1 MMWRDFKYFFL
12 ISRPVNVLISLVA
25 FTVSCFLV
33 NHHQLDFFLDAKYWA
48 TALTIAVIAATGYW
62 INDVYDF
69 RIDRI
74 NKPGR
79 TVVNAL
85 LSVKKVLTFYFIIN
99 GVVLLFSLGYLGF
112 YLGKFAV
119 TFINFLSVFLL
130 FFYASYFK
138 RVSVAGN
145 LVISFLI
152 ALVLILAS
160 YLYDDLNMALIWTI
174 VFGFEIT
181 FIREITKDV
190 EDIEGDLT
198 YGLRT
203 LPIQVGIATTRRI
216 LMILYLVFLLSCY
229 MPFFYLLTVKE
240 ETNWL
245 YLILSVVLV
254 QIPSV
259 WLMFRLSRSTDPAA
273 FATQSRYL
281 KYLMLTGIV
290 TLFFL

>member
-1 MMWRDFKYFFL
+1 MMWRDFKYFIL

-25 FTVSCFLV
+25 FSVSCFLV
-33 NHHQLDFFLDAKYWA
+33 NHRHLDFLSDPKYWA
-48 TALTIAVIAATGYW
+48 TAFTIAVIAATGYW

-74 NKPGR
+74 NKPGQ
-79 TVVNAL
+79 TVVNAF

-112 YLGKFAV
+112 YHGKYVV

-174 VFGFEIT
+174 VFAFEVT

-203 LPIQVGIATTRRI
+203 LPIQVGIATTKRI
-216 LMILYLVFLLSCY
+216 LMILYVVFLISCY
-229 MPFFYLLTVKE
+229 LPFLYLLMVRE

-245 YLILSVVLV
+245 YLILSFVLV
-254 QIPSV
+254 QLPSV
-259 WLMFRLSRSTDPAA
+259 WLMIHLSKSTEPVA
-273 FATQSRYL
+273 FGRQSRYL

>member
-1 MMWRDFKYFFL
+1 MWRDFTYFFL

-25 FTVSCFLV
+25 FSVACFLV
-33 NHHQLDFFLDAKYWA
+33 APHPLNFFFDAKYWA
-48 TALTIAVIAATGYW
+48 ASFTIAVIAATGYW

-85 LSVKKVLTFYFIIN
+85 LSVKKVLTIYFLIN
-99 GVVLLFSLGYLGF
+99 GLVLLFSLGYLGF
-112 YLGKFAV
+112 YLGNFAV

-160 YLYDDLNMALIWTI
+160 YLYENLNMALIWTI
-174 VFGFEIT
+174 VFAFEIT
-181 FIREITKDV
+181 FIREITKDI

-198 YGLRT
+198 YGLNT
-203 LPIQVGIATTRRI
+203 LPIQMGISFTTKI
-216 LMILYLVFLLSCY
+216 LMLLYGVFLVSCY
-229 MPFFYLLTVKE
+229 LPFFYVLFLKE

-245 YLILSVVLV
+245 YLLLSIGLV
-254 QIPSV
+254 QIPTV
-259 WLMFRLSRSTDPAA
+259 WLMALLSKSTKSEE
-273 FATQSRYL
+273 FGRQSRYL
-281 KYLMLTGIV
+281 KLLMLSGII